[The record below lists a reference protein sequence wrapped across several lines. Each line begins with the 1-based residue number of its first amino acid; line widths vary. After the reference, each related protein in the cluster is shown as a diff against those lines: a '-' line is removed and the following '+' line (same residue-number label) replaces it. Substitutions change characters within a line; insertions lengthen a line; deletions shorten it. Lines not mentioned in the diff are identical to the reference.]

1 MMTKVKICGLKEVEH
16 VESVVAAGADFIGL
30 MFAPSKRRITVEQA
44 VELAAH
50 IPANVKKVGVFVNEN
65 AETIKQIAA
74 QVGLDYIQY
83 HGDESSEQIRAIG
96 LPAIKAF
103 SIRTQADVEHAATY
117 DVDYY
122 LFDAPGTDF
131 RGGSGHSFDWT
142 LLDDVSISLDKV
154 ILAGGLTEENVGVA
168 IMLVEP
174 FAVDVSSGVE
184 VDGRKSSDKIKR
196 FVERAK
202 GELIL

>member
-1 MMTKVKICGLKEVEH
+1 MTKVKICGVKEVEH
-16 VESVVAAGADFIGL
+16 VKAAVEAGADFIGL
-30 MFAPSKRRITVEQA
+30 MFAPSKRNITVTQA
-44 VELAAH
+44 IELAAH
-50 IPANVKKVGVFVNEN
+50 IPQHVKKVGVFVNEDP
-65 AETIKQIAA
+65 ETIQQIAT

-83 HGDESSEQIRAIG
+83 HGDETAEQIKAIG

-103 SIRTQADVEHAATY
+103 SIRTEEDVKHAATY

-131 RGGSGHSFDWT
+131 RGGSGESFDWT
-142 LLDDVSISLDKV
+142 LLDEVDIALDKV
-154 ILAGGLTEENVGVA
+154 ILAGGLNEENVGIA
-168 IMLVEP
+168 IMLVAP

-184 VDGRKSSDKIKR
+184 VDGRKSSDKIKG
-196 FVERAK
+196 FIERAK

>member
-1 MMTKVKICGLKEVEH
+1 MTKVKICGLKEIEH
-16 VESVVAAGADFIGL
+16 VEAAVKAGSDFIGF
-30 MFAPSKRRITVEQA
+30 MFAPSKRRISVEEA
-44 VELAAH
+44 TELAKS
-50 IPANVKKVGVFVNEN
+50 IPSTVKKVGVFVNELN
-65 AETIKQIAA
+65 DVIRQIAD

-83 HGDESSEQIRAIG
+83 HGDETQEQIQEIG

-103 SIRTQADVEHAATY
+103 SIRGEEDVKRAAAY

-122 LFDAPGTDF
+122 LFDAPGTNF
-131 RGGSGHSFDWT
+131 RGGSGESFDWM
-142 LLDDVSISLDKV
+142 LLDKVNIPMDKV
-154 ILAGGLTEENVGVA
+154 ILAGGLNEENVGLA

-184 VDGRKSSDKIKR
+184 VDGRKSSAAITN
-196 FVERAK
+196 FIEIAK

>member
-1 MMTKVKICGLKEVEH
+1 MTKVKICGLKEIEH
-16 VESVVAAGADFIGL
+16 VEAAVKAGADFIGF
-30 MFAPSKRRITVEQA
+30 MFAPSKRRITVEEA
-44 VELAAH
+44 TELAKS
-50 IPANVKKVGVFVNEN
+50 IPSTVKKVGVFVNEQN
-65 AETIKQIAA
+65 DVIRQIAD

-83 HGDESSEQIRAIG
+83 HGDETQEQIQEIG

-103 SIRTQADVEHAATY
+103 SIRGEEDVKRAAAY

-122 LFDAPGTDF
+122 LFDAPGTNF
-131 RGGSGHSFDWT
+131 RGGSGESFDWM
-142 LLDDVSISLDKV
+142 LLDKVNIPMNKV
-154 ILAGGLTEENVGVA
+154 ILAGGLNEENVGLA

-184 VDGRKSSDKIKR
+184 VDGRKSSTAITN
-196 FVERAK
+196 FIEIAK

>member
-1 MMTKVKICGLKEVEH
+1 MTKVKICGLKEVEH
-16 VESVVAAGADFIGL
+16 IEAAVKAGAGFIGF
-30 MFAPSKRRITVEQA
+30 MFAPSKRRITAEEA
-44 VELAAH
+44 AELAKS
-50 IPANVKKVGVFVNEN
+50 IPSTVKKVGVFVNEES
-65 AETIKQIAA
+65 AVIRKIAD

-83 HGDESSEQIRAIG
+83 HGDETQEQIKEIG

-103 SIRTQADVEHAATY
+103 SIRGEEDVKRAAAY

-131 RGGSGHSFDWT
+131 RGGSGESFDWM
-142 LLDDVSISLDKV
+142 LLDKVDIPLEKV
-154 ILAGGLTEENVGVA
+154 ILAGGLNEETVGLA

-184 VDGRKSSDKIKR
+184 VDGRKSSAAITN
-196 FVERAK
+196 FIETAK